1 MPHISVTMHPG
12 RTPEQKEA
20 LAGALKRALTDS
32 LGCPEGVVSVSV
44 AEVPPEKWQE
54 HLKSFPEESMLILP
68 DKKKD

>member
-20 LAGALKRALTDS
+20 LAKALKKALVAS

-44 AEVPPEKWQE
+44 AEVLPDNWKE
-54 HLKSFPEESMLILP
+54 HLASFPEESVLIKP
-68 DKKKD
+68 DKK

>member
-12 RTPEQKEA
+12 RTPEQKAA
-20 LAGALKRALTDS
+20 LAKALKRALVDS

-44 AEVPPEKWQE
+44 AEVQPDKWQE
-54 HLKSFPEESMLILP
+54 HLKTFPEESVLIKP